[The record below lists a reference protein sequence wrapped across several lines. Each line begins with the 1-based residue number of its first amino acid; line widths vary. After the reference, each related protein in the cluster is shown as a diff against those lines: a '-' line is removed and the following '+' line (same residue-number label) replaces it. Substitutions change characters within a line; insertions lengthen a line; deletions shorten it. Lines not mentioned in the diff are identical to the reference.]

1 MCSFLCIN
9 SQLLLLQVSMGNI
22 FCKESQMHS
31 QEKTRAYE
39 KNHIAHEKNHI
50 AHEKNHRAHEK
61 NYIELMKRTI

>member
-1 MCSFLCIN
+1 
-9 SQLLLLQVSMGNI
+9 MGNI

>member
-1 MCSFLCIN
+1 
-9 SQLLLLQVSMGNI
+9 
-22 FCKESQMHS
+22 MHS
-31 QEKTRAYE
+31 QEKTRAHE